1 MKKFLGIMVLGLLW
15 FGNANAENINIGTA
29 TSCDSDTIVLPDKV
43 KKALM
48 KTEMTQCAMPFGV
61 LIAADKNMNKKY
73 VNLLASIV
81 AEFLDQNRDGIPDD
95 PKLHKILKNWKK
107 AWLAMPTNPKKWER
121 KQVSKLSRH
130 LGDDIIAPAW
140 WMDSGNEKQI
150 KAMLVEEAF
159 HLITQFGLSK
169 AYPKKFGVENWKST
183 IAKETKMAACKWWQH
198 PENSCPN
205 SPKRLKGSCKEAN
218 CDVTEFFQQVV
229 ILRAGMKP
237 GWYGIGFPKNKK
249 KLEKLLSNEMKE
261 LLDDNRYHIINK
273 PLQFNYYK

>member
-1 MKKFLGIMVLGLLW
+1 MKKLLGIIVLGLLLS
-15 FGNANAENINIGTA
+15 GNANAENVNIGTA
-29 TSCDSDTIVLPDKV
+29 VSCDSDAIILPDKV
-43 KKALM
+43 KKVLM
-48 KTEMTQCAMPFGV
+48 ETEMTQCAMPFGV
-61 LIAADKNMNKKY
+61 LIAADKKMNKNY

-95 PKLHKILKNWKK
+95 PKLHEILKNWKK
-107 AWLAMPTNPKKWER
+107 AWLAMPTSPKKWEK
-121 KQVSKLSRH
+121 KQIPKISKH
-130 LGDDIIAPAW
+130 LGYNMIAPKW
-140 WMDSGNEKQI
+140 WMGNKKQT

-169 AYPKKFGVENWKST
+169 AYPKKFGVENWEST
-183 IAKETKMAACKWWQH
+183 IAKETKLAACKWWQH
-198 PENSCPN
+198 PENSC
-205 SPKRLKGSCKEAN
+205 KKKYKGGCKHPN

-249 KLEKLLSNEMKE
+249 KLEKSLSNEMKE

-273 PLQFNYYK
+273 PLQFDYYK